1 MYRLPSIAS
10 LIALA
15 LALTCPTALRAAEPS
30 SGAAV
35 SEGIAKMAWE
45 LVRTAGNG
53 NVILSPASVWGAL
66 AMTHAGARG
75 GTAAEIATV
84 LGMPDDREQLA
95 HAIESLRSTFKIA
108 KGQHITL
115 ERANRLWLQR
125 GKPVDPAFTAWLEE
139 RHNAPAGEVDF
150 AGASEAARAEVNKW
164 VSDQTE
170 GRIPELMKSGTI
182 DPLTRLVL
190 TNAIYFKGP
199 WAEPFDKAATS
210 PEAFQLGGG
219 QQAEVPFMHRSS
231 RMTAGKVNVAGSPA
245 TACEIPYAGNR
256 LAMVVVVPEAV
267 DGLDRV
273 VAGLDSHWRDSWE
286 VDGKKSMVSRPVEL
300 ALPRWTARAPLSL
313 KEPLMAMGMRQAFEG
328 GVADFSGIDGTKDLL
343 VSAVVHEGFVDVTEE
358 GTEAAAATGVAV
370 GVRSAAPSPE
380 PPLVVRADR
389 PFAWA
394 IIERATGTILFAGTV
409 RDPRG

>member
-1 MYRLPSIAS
+1 MNRLFAIALS
-10 LIALA
+10 IALA
-15 LALTCPTALRAAEPS
+15 CQAAATARVTAGEPS

-35 SEGIAKMAWE
+35 SEGIAKMAWD
-45 LVRTAGNG
+45 LVRTSGKG

-75 GTAAEIATV
+75 GTAAEIAAV

-95 HAIESLRSTFKIA
+95 GAVESLRSTFKIA

-125 GKPVDPAFTAWLEE
+125 GKPIDPAFTTLLKD
-139 RHNAPAGEVDF
+139 RHNAAAGEVDF

-164 VSDQTE
+164 VSDQTA
-170 GRIPELMKSGTI
+170 GRIPELMKSGSI

-199 WAEPFDKAATS
+199 WAEPFDKAATR
-210 PEAFQLGGG
+210 PEPFLLAGG
-219 QQAEVPFMHRSS
+219 QKADVPFMHRSGN
-231 RMTAGKVNVAGSPA
+231 MTAGKVSVAGHAA

-256 LAMVVVVPEAV
+256 LAMVVVVPDAI
-267 DGLDRV
+267 DGLDQV

-286 VDGKKSMVSRPVEL
+286 TNGQKSLVSRPVNL
-300 ALPRWTARAPLSL
+300 ALPRWTSRSPLAL

-328 GVADFSGIDGTKDLL
+328 GVADFSGIDGTRDLV

-358 GTEAAAATGVAV
+358 GTEAAAATGVAI

-380 PPLVVRADR
+380 PPLEVRADR